1 MCKKSHE
8 GKQKVALTGPFWAVI
23 LAMVE
28 SKKTYLED
36 VCKIA
41 HNLLKMHKR
50 RCQTESKNGSR
61 LSTLFKVTSK
71 IMFFERLIKCYKEF

>member
-8 GKQKVALTGPFWAVI
+8 GKQKVALTERFWGVN

-36 VCKIA
+36 VCKMA

-61 LSTLFKVTSK
+61 LSTLCKVTSK
-71 IMFFERLIKCYKEF
+71 IVFFSEAHKVL

>member
-1 MCKKSHE
+1 MCKKSHK
-8 GKQKVALTGPFWAVI
+8 GKQKVALTGRFWAVI

-50 RCQTESKNGSR
+50 RG
-61 LSTLFKVTSK
+61 
-71 IMFFERLIKCYKEF
+71 